1 MNARWSRRMARAA
14 GSVVLTLG
22 LAAGAAA
29 TSGAASAAVTAPA
42 RGCCHILTQSA
53 AAAWGFNASG
63 ELGNGT
69 GNIYLDVN
77 PNWNAVMGLS
87 SGVAAVSAGYSY
99 ALALTSD
106 GSVWAWGS
114 NGSGQLGDG
123 ATTGSDV
130 PVQVTGL
137 TGIVAVSAGNSES
150 VALRSDGTVWTW
162 GGNTGGDLGNGT
174 TTASSTPV
182 QVTGL
187 TGVTQ
192 ISAGQSFVLAL
203 RSDGTVWAWGAND
216 YGQLGDG
223 TTFDSSVP
231 VQVTGLSRVTAIA
244 AGGED
249 SMAVETKGY
258 VNMLSAVYEWG
269 ANEHGQIGDGTYR
282 ERPVPV
288 QINGIGAQ
296 HVSGIAAGLNFSMV
310 LGSDGS
316 VWDWGV
322 NQIGQLGDGST
333 ANAIVPVEAQ
343 GPGSGITQISAGYY
357 HVLALRSDGTVEAW
371 GDNFCGELGNGTND
385 PAVPNPTPV
394 QVVGLGS
401 VTAVSAGY
409 LFSLAIHQIAFIQ
422 LPGVTRRTAT
432 ALTTS

>member
-1 MNARWSRRMARAA
+1 MARAA
-14 GSVVLTLG
+14 GSVALALG

-29 TSGAASAAVTAPA
+29 TSVAASAAVTAPA

-53 AAAWGFNASG
+53 AAGWGING
-63 ELGNGT
+63 DGQLGNGT
-69 GNIYLDVN
+69 GNLDSAVN
-77 PNWNAVMGLS
+77 PNWTAVTGLT
-87 SGVAAVSAGYSY
+87 SGVVQISAGDAS

-106 GSVWAWGS
+106 GSVWAWGNNLGNGAS
-114 NGSGQLGDG
+114 NP
-123 ATTGSDV
+123 SDV
-130 PVQVTGL
+130 PVQVPGL
-137 TGIVAVSAGNSES
+137 TGIAAVSAGSNVS

-162 GGNTGGDLGNGT
+162 GGNDGGDLGDGT

-192 ISAGQSFVLAL
+192 IAAGGAFVLAL
-203 RSDGTVWAWGAND
+203 RSDGTVWAWGSN
-216 YGQLGDG
+216 GSGELGNG

-244 AGGED
+244 AGQYD
-249 SMAVETKGY
+249 SMAVATKGY

-288 QINGIGAQ
+288 QINGIGTQ
-296 HVSGIAAGLNFSMV
+296 HVSGIAAGGEFSVV
-310 LGSDGS
+310 LGTDGS

-322 NQIGQLGDGST
+322 NNIGQLGDGST

-343 GPGSGITQISAGYY
+343 GMGSGITQISAGEN

-394 QVVGLGS
+394 QVVGLGN
-401 VTAVSAGY
+401 VTAVSAGHY
-409 LFSLAIHQIAFIQ
+409 FSLAIHQVAFIQ
-422 LPGVTRRTAT
+422 LPGVTKRAAT
-432 ALTTS
+432 R

>member
-1 MNARWSRRMARAA
+1 MKTQRWSGLMARAV
-14 GSVVLTLG
+14 GSVALTLG
-22 LAAGAAA
+22 LAAGSAT
-29 TSGAASAAVTAPA
+29 TSGAASAAVTAPV
-42 RGCCHILTQSA
+42 RGCCHLLTQSA
-53 AAAWGFNASG
+53 AAAWGING
-63 ELGNGT
+63 LGQLGNGT
-69 GNIYLDVN
+69 GSLDSAVN
-77 PNWNAVMGLS
+77 PNWTAVSGLS
-87 SGVAAVSAGYSY
+87 SGVAAVSADDAD

-106 GSVWAWGS
+106 GSVWAWGRNLGTGSS
-114 NGSGQLGDG
+114 N
-123 ATTGSDV
+123 TSDV
-130 PVQVTGL
+130 PVQVPGL
-137 TGIVAVSAGNSES
+137 AGIVAVSAGSDVS
-150 VALRSDGTVWTW
+150 AALRSDGTVWTW
-162 GGNTGGDLGNGT
+162 GGNSGGDLGDGNT
-174 TTASSTPV
+174 TPSSTPV
-182 QVTGL
+182 EVAGL

-192 ISAGQSFVLAL
+192 IAAGKAFVLAL
-203 RSDGTVWAWGAND
+203 RSDGTVWAWGSNES
-216 YGQLGDG
+216 GELGNG

-244 AGGED
+244 ASVED
-249 SMAVETKGY
+249 AMAVATKGY

-296 HVSGIAAGLNFSMV
+296 HVSGIGTGFDYSVV
-310 LGSDGS
+310 LGTDGS

-322 NQIGQLGDGST
+322 NQIGQLGDGGT

-343 GPGSGITQISAGYY
+343 GPGSGITQISAGEN

-409 LFSLAIHQIAFIQ
+409 YFSVAIHEVAFIQ
-422 LPGVTRRTAT
+422 LPGVTKRTA
-432 ALTTS
+432 A

>member
-1 MNARWSRRMARAA
+1 MKTRRWPGRMAWALGSAA
-14 GSVVLTLG
+14 LA

-29 TSGAASAAVTAPA
+29 ASGVASAAVMTPA
-42 RGCCHILTQSA
+42 RGCCHLLTQSA
-53 AAAWGFNASG
+53 AAAWGINGTG

-69 GNIYLDVN
+69 GSLYDVLN
-77 PNWNAVMGLS
+77 PNWAPVIGLS
-87 SGVAAVSAGYSY
+87 SGVAAVSAGNSH

-123 ATTGSDV
+123 STTDSHV
-130 PVQVTGL
+130 PVQVLGL
-137 TGIVAVSAGNSES
+137 AGIVAVSAGYSES

-162 GGNTGGDLGNGT
+162 GGNTGGDLGTGT
-174 TTASSTPV
+174 TATTAYSRPV
-182 QVTGL
+182 QVPGL

-192 ISAGQSFVLAL
+192 ISAGGNFVLAL

-216 YGQLGDG
+216 YGELGDG

-244 AGGED
+244 AGAD
-249 SMAVETKGY
+249 DAMAVATKGY

-269 ANEHGQIGDGTYR
+269 DNEQGQIGDGTYR

-296 HVSGIAAGLNFSMV
+296 HVSGIAAGLNFSLV
-310 LGSDGS
+310 VGTDGS

-322 NQIGQLGDGST
+322 NQIGQLGDGGT

-343 GPGSGITQISAGYY
+343 AAGSGITQVAAGDY
-357 HVLALRSDGTVEAW
+357 HVLALRSDGTVQAW
-371 GDNFCGELGNGTND
+371 GDNFSGELGNGTSD
-385 PAVPNPTPV
+385 PTVPNPTPV
-394 QVVGLGS
+394 QVVGLGN
-401 VTAVSAGY
+401 VTQVSAGY
-409 LFSLAIHQIAFIQ
+409 LFSLAVHQVASIQ
-422 LPGVTRRTAT
+422 LPGITKKA
-432 ALTTS
+432 AA

>member
-1 MNARWSRRMARAA
+1 MKTRRWSRRIARITGGVALA
-14 GSVVLTLG
+14 LG
-22 LAAGAAA
+22 LTAGTVTA
-29 TSGAASAAVTAPA
+29 SGAASAAATGPA
-42 RGCCHILTQSA
+42 RSCCHLLTQSA
-53 AAAWGFNASG
+53 ASAVGFNASG

-69 GNIYLDVN
+69 GNIYLAVN
-77 PNWNAVMGLS
+77 TNWNAVIGLS
-87 SGVAAVSAGYSY
+87 SGVVQVSAGYSY

-123 ATTGSDV
+123 TTTDSDV

-137 TGIVAVSAGNSES
+137 TGIVQVSAGNSES

-162 GGNTGGDLGNGT
+162 GGNTGGDLGDGT

-203 RSDGTVWAWGAND
+203 RSNGTVWAWGAND

-249 SMAVETKGY
+249 SMAVATKGY

-296 HVSGIAAGLNFSMV
+296 HVSGIAAGLNFSVV
-310 LGSDGS
+310 LGTDGS

-322 NQIGQLGDGST
+322 NQIGQLGDGGT

-343 GPGSGITQISAGYY
+343 GPGSGITQVCAGDY
-357 HVLALRSDGTVEAW
+357 HVLAVRSDGTAEAW
-371 GDNFCGELGNGTND
+371 GDNFSGELGNGTND
-385 PAVPNPTPV
+385 PTVPNPTPV

-401 VTAVSAGY
+401 ITQVSAGY
-409 LFSLAIHQIAFIQ
+409 LFSLAIHQVAFIQ
-422 LPGVTRRTAT
+422 LPGSTAGI
-432 ALTTS
+432 AK

>member
-1 MNARWSRRMARAA
+1 MAWALGSAA
-14 GSVVLTLG
+14 LA
-22 LAAGAAA
+22 LAAGATVTSA
-29 TSGAASAAVTAPA
+29 TASAAITAPA
-42 RGCCHILTQSA
+42 RSCCHFLTESA
-53 AAAWGFNASG
+53 AAAWGINAHG

-69 GNIYLDVN
+69 GNLYLVTN
-77 PNWNAVMGLS
+77 PNWNPVIGLS
-87 SGVAAVSAGYSY
+87 SGVVQVATGYAH

-106 GSVWAWGS
+106 GSVWAWGG

-123 ATTGSDV
+123 NTTDSDV
-130 PVQVTGL
+130 PVQVLDL
-137 TGIVAVSAGNSES
+137 TGIVQVSAGTDVS

-162 GGNTGGDLGNGT
+162 GGNTGGELGAGT
-174 TTASSTPV
+174 TATAAYPRPV

-192 ISAGQSFVLAL
+192 ISAGGNFVLAL

-216 YGQLGDG
+216 YGELGDG

-244 AGGED
+244 AGADD
-249 SMAVETKGY
+249 SMAVATKGY

-269 ANEHGQIGDGTYR
+269 DNEQGQIGDGTYR

-288 QINGIGAQ
+288 QVNGIGAQ
-296 HVSGIAAGLNFSMV
+296 HVSGIAAGLNFSLV
-310 LGSDGS
+310 VGTDGS

-322 NQIGQLGDGST
+322 NQIGQLGDGGT

-343 GPGSGITQISAGYY
+343 GAGSGITQVAAGDY

-371 GDNFCGELGNGTND
+371 GDNFSGELGNGTSD

-394 QVVGLGS
+394 QVVGLGN
-401 VTAVSAGY
+401 VTQVSAGY
-409 LFSLAIHQIAFIQ
+409 LFSLAVHQVAFIQ
-422 LPGVTRRTAT
+422 LPGITRKA
-432 ALTTS
+432 AA